1 MFRTVGGRLGA
12 QTVGEGE
19 DLPDKGREEATGSK
33 VGEHR
38 AAASVTDHGECRG
51 EDKKEGTG
59 LPGGYK

>member
-1 MFRTVGGRLGA
+1 MTGWA

>member
-1 MFRTVGGRLGA
+1 MLRMVGGRLGA

-19 DLPDKGREEATGSK
+19 GLPDKGREEATGSK

-38 AAASVTDHGECRG
+38 AAASFIDHGECRG
-51 EDKKEGTG
+51 EEKKEGTE